1 MNEWK
6 LLGKIILTE
15 TGDESIG
22 QMLENW
28 LKMVD
33 PLELFIQSRVQV
45 ECFDR

>member
-6 LLGKIILTE
+6 LLGKITE

-33 PLELFIQSRVQV
+33 LLELFIQSRV
-45 ECFDR
+45 